1 MTDINNE
8 TQFRQAL
15 KQMSLANQREAG
27 ALFVE
32 QVAYLADDER
42 VTFAIR
48 VAKNKDPADDELT
61 AAHKAAKAAA
71 IDCYTRCG
79 ADADWSAQAGY
90 FVARAASAIVS
101 PEKDMGRDGPAWT
114 AAANSRLART
124 CSIIDAN
131 DEAESQEAGKQ
142 YRILEDYLNKLNKR
156 V

>member
-8 TQFRQAL
+8 TQFRGAL
-15 KQMSLANQREAG
+15 KEMRLTEQREVG
-27 ALFVE
+27 AAFVE

-42 VTFAIR
+42 IAFAIR
-48 VAKNKDPADDELT
+48 VAKNKDAAEDELT

-90 FVARAASAIVS
+90 FVARAATAIVT
-101 PEKDMGRDGPAWT
+101 PEKDLGRDGAAWT
-114 AAANSRLART
+114 AAANCRLART
-124 CSIIDAN
+124 CSIIDSN
-131 DEAESQEAGKQ
+131 PEAESQEAGKQ
-142 YRILEDYLNKLNKR
+142 YRILEDYLKKR

>member
-8 TQFRQAL
+8 TQFRGAL
-15 KQMSLANQREAG
+15 KEMRLTEQREVG
-27 ALFVE
+27 AAFVE

-42 VTFAIR
+42 LAFAIR
-48 VAKNKDPADDELT
+48 VAKNKDAAEDELT
-61 AAHKAAKAAA
+61 AAHTAAKAAA

-90 FVARAASAIVS
+90 FVARAATAIVT
-101 PEKDMGRDGPAWT
+101 PEKDLGRDGAAWT

-124 CSIIDAN
+124 CSIIDSN
-131 DEAESQEAGKQ
+131 PEAESQEAGKQ
-142 YRILEDYLNKLNKR
+142 YRILEDYLKKR